1 MEYYSAIKKIFPFA
15 TTWMGLEVITQSQIK
30 TNTNMKSKKKANEQT
45 KQNRNRLTENKLVV
59 TKGGEWL
66 GKIGEGY

>member
-1 MEYYSAIKKIFPFA
+1 
-15 TTWMGLEVITQSQIK
+15 MGLEVITQSQIK
-30 TNTNMKSKKKANEQT
+30 TNTNMKSKKKKANEQT

>member
-1 MEYYSAIKKIFPFA
+1 
-15 TTWMGLEVITQSQIK
+15 MGLEVITQSQIK